1 MYPSLTPILDS
12 WLNNLRVV
20 FLDLDDTLCDAEPA
34 WTAGVAAA
42 FDLLLSQRP
51 QIDRQRALDEW
62 QQVNERLMVRLN
74 FGKITMSQARDRRFR
89 LLLKRLDA
97 EDDALAD
104 ELNEVLGH
112 VRLTNMHLFADAVPV
127 LQALR
132 SSYHVGIVTNG
143 AGDNHD
149 DSQWSVLRHL
159 GLLDLVDSVW
169 ISDEVGFRKP
179 DPRLFEGALEE
190 VGADPSEVAH
200 VGDSPEADVAGANAA
215 GLTSVLLWR
224 QRGEVRVEGPE
235 QRPAIVVRSLSQLPG
250 ALDL

>member
-89 LLLKRLDA
+89 L
-97 EDDALAD
+97 
-104 ELNEVLGH
+104 
-112 VRLTNMHLFADAVPV
+112 
-127 LQALR
+127 
-132 SSYHVGIVTNG
+132 
-143 AGDNHD
+143 
-149 DSQWSVLRHL
+149 
-159 GLLDLVDSVW
+159 
-169 ISDEVGFRKP
+169 
-179 DPRLFEGALEE
+179 
-190 VGADPSEVAH
+190 
-200 VGDSPEADVAGANAA
+200 
-215 GLTSVLLWR
+215 
-224 QRGEVRVEGPE
+224 
-235 QRPAIVVRSLSQLPG
+235 
-250 ALDL
+250 